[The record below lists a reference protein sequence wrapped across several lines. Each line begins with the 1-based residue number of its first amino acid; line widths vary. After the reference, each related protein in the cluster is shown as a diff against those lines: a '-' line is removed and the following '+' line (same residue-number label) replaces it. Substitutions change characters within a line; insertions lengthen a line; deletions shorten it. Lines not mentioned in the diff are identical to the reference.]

1 MLSSEASKL
10 DAEDASCFKQFK
22 IHNLATKLGGIDPAL
37 SKVQSYTEILLRR
50 EFRKQVILAR
60 EIKRSVGHT
69 LLFNNPVIANLKF
82 LLQSSTNW
90 ISAVALKI
98 HDLFVLDVFVL
109 SKLLFSGP
117 RGPITDLIVLRLQTR
132 TMAST
137 MRSTF
142 AKVLVAAVAVS
153 SVGVAL
159 AHEGH
164 EHAPAPAPLGV
175 SAASGL
181 LPTTV
186 VTSLIVAITGFV
198 AARFL

>member
-1 MLSSEASKL
+1 
-10 DAEDASCFKQFK
+10 
-22 IHNLATKLGGIDPAL
+22 
-37 SKVQSYTEILLRR
+37 
-50 EFRKQVILAR
+50 
-60 EIKRSVGHT
+60 
-69 LLFNNPVIANLKF
+69 
-82 LLQSSTNW
+82 
-90 ISAVALKI
+90 
-98 HDLFVLDVFVL
+98 
-109 SKLLFSGP
+109 
-117 RGPITDLIVLRLQTR
+117 
-132 TMAST
+132 MAST

-164 EHAPAPAPLGV
+164 EHAPAPAPMGM